1 MTKFPARRLR
11 RYRQAKWT
19 RDLVAESTLSC
30 SDLIQPFFLI
40 DGIGNEEKINVMPGI
55 NRYSLDKLF
64 FQLDKVEE
72 LKIPVVAI
80 FPCLNDSVKNEIGT
94 EAINENG
101 LICNSIREIKKRF
114 PDLGVMADVALD
126 PYTAHGHDGIL
137 NSSGQIM
144 NDETVETLVKQARIQ
159 AEAGADII
167 APSDMMDGRIG
178 EIRKE
183 LESIGKKNTLIMSYA
198 AKYSSAFYGPFRNA
212 VSSKLSKGASKSTY
226 QMDFRNTNEAILE
239 AGLDVEE
246 GADILLVKPGLP
258 YLDIV
263 FRLKTEFKL
272 PTFAYQVSGE
282 FAMIKAAA
290 ERGMIDETNSILESL
305 MCFKRAGCDGIIS
318 YFSIDVANELKKM
331 GIER

>member
-80 FPCLNDSVKNEIGT
+80 FPCLDDAVKNEVGT
-94 EAINENG
+94 EAINETG

-114 PDLGVMADVALD
+114 PNLGVMADVALD

-137 NSSGQIM
+137 NSNGQVM

-178 EIRKE
+178 KSGKNWSQSEKKIR
-183 LESIGKKNTLIMSYA
+183 
-198 AKYSSAFYGPFRNA
+198 
-212 VSSKLSKGASKSTY
+212 
-226 QMDFRNTNEAILE
+226 
-239 AGLDVEE
+239 
-246 GADILLVKPGLP
+246 
-258 YLDIV
+258 
-263 FRLKTEFKL
+263 
-272 PTFAYQVSGE
+272 
-282 FAMIKAAA
+282 
-290 ERGMIDETNSILESL
+290 
-305 MCFKRAGCDGIIS
+305 
-318 YFSIDVANELKKM
+318 
-331 GIER
+331 